1 MSVSAAEVGDVA
13 KRMDGFMKAWGQL
26 NLDTMQGYC
35 HKKLRG
41 KLGAGI
47 KGGVVSFFTDE
58 ILAILG
64 ALWSAER
71 AHFLLRYDSF
81 VGKGK
86 WFQRPMMGPSSK
98 RIDSVY
104 AQVIDR
110 IEKVLQLV
118 DHMYARAPPSQL
130 HVRGQPAQG
139 HRDSLTHIRD
149 SLDHVGRIAKVRAV
163 MVPIYRSILA
173 NARPMADIDIV
184 ELLDTVK
191 EKHFYIV
198 PTLVAHQAWYNCT
211 FEIQALLLACTAS
224 RAICAYD
231 FKASVVA
238 MRRSDAFT
246 NRWNSLILG
255 SEHRQIPLIRWFELM
270 RAHRVD
276 KMAVY
281 FFNLWQTCASHG
293 NHMTSAWSRGHDG
306 ASTNGRRQ
314 GWAGKHL
321 YSSVGHRFKVPEVAS
336 GLFHQLS
343 VSVRNAPLVK
353 TIANF
358 IDRCYNE
365 YSEHDADHWGADVPA
380 QGLGNDM
387 DVSVNI
393 LLDAA
398 SLQRD
403 RQTEPLNNEERKSVD
418 WHREATSAYLCPE
431 VAWCDQYESKRI
443 VDEKVCTPA
452 EDLRAQVPL
461 SGLNS
466 YPAMMH
472 MAHRAVASDA
482 PASRLRHWPNLIS
495 FITGRDP
502 SPHREWLFN
511 RPFYH
516 YEMKLHTTFFIFS
529 PDPHV
534 YLCVVC
540 QHQKR
545 VIPVAGGRFW
555 LDFFS

>member
-47 KGGVVSFFTDE
+47 KGGGGSKVTFVLLSCTTTSGLGCTALSLHCCCMFSLVVSFFTDE

-184 ELLDTVK
+184 
-191 EKHFYIV
+191 
-198 PTLVAHQAWYNCT
+198 
-211 FEIQALLLACTAS
+211 
-224 RAICAYD
+224 
-231 FKASVVA
+231 
-238 MRRSDAFT
+238 
-246 NRWNSLILG
+246 
-255 SEHRQIPLIRWFELM
+255 
-270 RAHRVD
+270 
-276 KMAVY
+276 
-281 FFNLWQTCASHG
+281 
-293 NHMTSAWSRGHDG
+293 
-306 ASTNGRRQ
+306 
-314 GWAGKHL
+314 
-321 YSSVGHRFKVPEVAS
+321 
-336 GLFHQLS
+336 
-343 VSVRNAPLVK
+343 VR
-353 TIANF
+353 
-358 IDRCYNE
+358 
-365 YSEHDADHWGADVPA
+365 
-380 QGLGNDM
+380 
-387 DVSVNI
+387 
-393 LLDAA
+393 
-398 SLQRD
+398 
-403 RQTEPLNNEERKSVD
+403 
-418 WHREATSAYLCPE
+418 
-431 VAWCDQYESKRI
+431 
-443 VDEKVCTPA
+443 
-452 EDLRAQVPL
+452 
-461 SGLNS
+461 
-466 YPAMMH
+466 
-472 MAHRAVASDA
+472 RAVSTLSAQLARS
-482 PASRLRHWPNLIS
+482 
-495 FITGRDP
+495 
-502 SPHREWLFN
+502 
-511 RPFYH
+511 
-516 YEMKLHTTFFIFS
+516 
-529 PDPHV
+529 V
-534 YLCVVC
+534 
-540 QHQKR
+540 
-545 VIPVAGGRFW
+545 
-555 LDFFS
+555 LD